1 MNRPIGIINMPKGNI
16 AYQVHSLFD
25 NKRELEFG
33 LVKYKGNINLNE
45 EN

>member
-1 MNRPIGIINMPKGNI
+1 MNIKEFAKLVLLIYCLN
-16 AYQVHSLFD
+16 SLFD